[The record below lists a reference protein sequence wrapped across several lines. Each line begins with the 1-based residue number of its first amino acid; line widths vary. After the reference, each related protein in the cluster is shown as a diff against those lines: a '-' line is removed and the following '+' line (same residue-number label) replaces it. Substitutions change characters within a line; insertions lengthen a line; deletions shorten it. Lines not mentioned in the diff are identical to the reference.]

1 MNESLHLQ
9 EAHIPHQCPEGSGD
23 DQSPAIKTGEVLL
36 GLHPMFRLLPN
47 IPVDTS
53 RNTSLWGWVDSPG
66 LYVTLP
72 LPVVHEDSHQSQELL
87 EPW

>member
-1 MNESLHLQ
+1 
-9 EAHIPHQCPEGSGD
+9 
-23 DQSPAIKTGEVLL
+23 
-36 GLHPMFRLLPN
+36 MFRLLPN
-47 IPVDTS
+47 VPVDTS
-53 RNTSLWGWVDSPG
+53 RNMSLWGWVDSPG